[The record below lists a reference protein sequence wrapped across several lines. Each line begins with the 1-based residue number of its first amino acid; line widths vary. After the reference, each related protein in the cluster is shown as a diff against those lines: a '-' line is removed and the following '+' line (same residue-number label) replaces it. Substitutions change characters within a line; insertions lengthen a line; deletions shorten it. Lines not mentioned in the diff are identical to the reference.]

1 MEWLY
6 WLNFLELNARFSHR
20 NGLAQQASRNG
31 AVLAGVR
38 LGGGGGGVWTPGTG
52 SARSS
57 SSSCRPSWRPGT
69 CAGRGRK
76 CQGSDPAACL
86 LSISLLKTDLCLA
99 VFQMSAILQ
108 YSGNEMPARQ
118 EMNFRSLTKR

>member
-38 LGGGGGGVWTPGTG
+38 LGGGGGGVWTPGL
-52 SARSS
+52 
-57 SSSCRPSWRPGT
+57 W
-69 CAGRGRK
+69 
-76 CQGSDPAACL
+76 L
-86 LSISLLKTDLCLA
+86 
-99 VFQMSAILQ
+99 SAIILFVVPAILAPW
-108 YSGNEMPARQ
+108 YVRWSRTKVSGV
-118 EMNFRSLTKR
+118 